1 MGATIVMTRKVKSEA
16 SVHASTDMVVASPL
30 AVRVPQAVA
39 MLGISRSKL
48 YEFIQSGEIEIVK
61 IGRATL
67 LPVDGLGRFL
77 EKHRNI
83 QNPDA

>member
-1 MGATIVMTRKVKSEA
+1 MGAAIVMIRKVKSEA
-16 SVHASTDMVVASPL
+16 STYASTDTIVASPI

-39 MLGISRSKL
+39 MLGLSRSKL
-48 YEFIQSGEIEIVK
+48 YEYIQSGEIEIVK

-67 LPVDGLGRFL
+67 LPVDSLRRFL
-77 EKHRNI
+77 EKYRNI

>member
-1 MGATIVMTRKVKSEA
+1 MIRKVKSEP
-16 SVHASTDMVVASPL
+16 SVYAPTDMVVASPL
-30 AVRVPQAVA
+30 AVRVPQAAA

-67 LPVDGLGRFL
+67 LPVDSLGRFV